1 MIVVEDIE
9 NKEIKPL
16 FMVDS
21 FVQLGSVRAGVEA
34 RSFDPSRL
42 LSYYGRVEG
51 QLYDLASTY
60 PGAFRYL
67 PRRAYAYLKR
77 PPILTEIHSSGL
89 DPSNASWF
97 VDLFFSR
104 PLIAIGGQQLSE
116 QQQSKNIESTQR
128 WSEQLPHSPRFY
140 SLQDMRH
147 GRTGMP
153 GWGVVLNPA
162 DLEKLESTPRGS
174 MVRRYVESG
183 LPTFVELDGPDDLD
197 FLMKWLIQLKN
208 AKTNS
213 PNLLL
218 SVRSYKDW
226 GSGITKLVEIPGAKL
241 LTCGATIGLLS
252 TVVSFLRNTTG
263 AAPWSSKLVFGSAYP
278 ETHTGDSI
286 SEVLSFLL
294 SRNLAASADDLQ
306 RILATNLL
314 SLLPPRP
321 AYLEYLSSNDT
332 VISEG
337 TFGKA
342 CIKELARILLL
353 LATKGRL
360 YVYSVDHMLSSS
372 GASVDLS
379 CGVVTLKDPS
389 SSTGSSL
396 AILIERDGTLRIAG
410 WRNAFG
416 EALSSRRSEAL
427 ATLIKASTNS
437 SGPIL
442 SSPAHL
448 GQFDWA
454 VLKCLQV
461 KDSQEVLSSLHFRVE
476 PDDIRSRL
484 VMVSRDDMNAL
495 GLSEGDTVLALVGG
509 TGEWLSAKVARHD
522 GPSRRLL
529 ISRKD
534 ALLFG
539 LSDQTLVDLVKYEGH
554 GSELE
559 EAVFAFAVPKR
570 WPDGELASYVYL
582 HEKPLRKELEGRT
595 MGLGMKVRIGRSE
608 RRLNLSLVHAKP
620 ELGRGEV
627 GVAPSDAISFWPA
640 QLLEDVNVIV
650 CVMNDR
656 TMNVRDVKVRTI
668 SSAQRKLMRFSEQMP
683 ELDAFLSRLGAQMTR
698 AELAALISLLT
709 IQQLSANRTEGRLA
723 FLTVSDQAHKYCIQK
738 GGQVQPYAEF
748 LHDLSSREVLT
759 SLVYSVLDSVGEA
772 DKELNIA
779 AVYHSLAELLQDFGT
794 ERPTLVVVVGNQ
806 LRANEGE
813 VAPFLSGFSEL
824 GRYQMDILG
833 LGEDFDVRE
842 ARKMVRSLNARIVPI
857 KSFSAQLYDDYLLSA
872 IGRLLSDKAHMRPGE

>member
-174 MVRRYVESG
+174 MARRYVESG

-197 FLMKWLIQLKN
+197 ILMKWLIQLKN

-321 AYLEYLSSNDT
+321 AYLEYLS
-332 VISEG
+332 
-337 TFGKA
+337 
-342 CIKELARILLL
+342 
-353 LATKGRL
+353 
-360 YVYSVDHMLSSS
+360 
-372 GASVDLS
+372 
-379 CGVVTLKDPS
+379 
-389 SSTGSSL
+389 
-396 AILIERDGTLRIAG
+396 
-410 WRNAFG
+410 
-416 EALSSRRSEAL
+416 
-427 ATLIKASTNS
+427 
-437 SGPIL
+437 
-442 SSPAHL
+442 
-448 GQFDWA
+448 
-454 VLKCLQV
+454 
-461 KDSQEVLSSLHFRVE
+461 
-476 PDDIRSRL
+476 
-484 VMVSRDDMNAL
+484 
-495 GLSEGDTVLALVGG
+495 
-509 TGEWLSAKVARHD
+509 
-522 GPSRRLL
+522 
-529 ISRKD
+529 
-534 ALLFG
+534 
-539 LSDQTLVDLVKYEGH
+539 
-554 GSELE
+554 
-559 EAVFAFAVPKR
+559 
-570 WPDGELASYVYL
+570 
-582 HEKPLRKELEGRT
+582 
-595 MGLGMKVRIGRSE
+595 
-608 RRLNLSLVHAKP
+608 
-620 ELGRGEV
+620 
-627 GVAPSDAISFWPA
+627 
-640 QLLEDVNVIV
+640 
-650 CVMNDR
+650 
-656 TMNVRDVKVRTI
+656 
-668 SSAQRKLMRFSEQMP
+668 
-683 ELDAFLSRLGAQMTR
+683 
-698 AELAALISLLT
+698 
-709 IQQLSANRTEGRLA
+709 
-723 FLTVSDQAHKYCIQK
+723 
-738 GGQVQPYAEF
+738 
-748 LHDLSSREVLT
+748 
-759 SLVYSVLDSVGEA
+759 
-772 DKELNIA
+772 
-779 AVYHSLAELLQDFGT
+779 
-794 ERPTLVVVVGNQ
+794 
-806 LRANEGE
+806 
-813 VAPFLSGFSEL
+813 
-824 GRYQMDILG
+824 
-833 LGEDFDVRE
+833 
-842 ARKMVRSLNARIVPI
+842 
-857 KSFSAQLYDDYLLSA
+857 
-872 IGRLLSDKAHMRPGE
+872 